1 MKQKFLKDIGI
12 DIDDETKDLIKQ
24 FDLTGY
30 MDQISD
36 DRLKEED
43 KAVEEAATKI
53 QEQYEECDSDDGE
66 VIEASAEVEDS
77 NSEE

>member
-43 KAVEEAATKI
+43 KAVEEVAEKI
-53 QEQYEECDSDDGE
+53 QEQYEECETDESK
-66 VIEASAEVEDS
+66 
-77 NSEE
+77 SEE

>member
-66 VIEASAEVEDS
+66 VIEASAEVEES